1 MTPRGVPVVFNQQL
15 LHKRLA
21 RAARSEGVDNFLMQR
36 VAEDIASRISLIKR
50 DFQLC
55 ALFGEHSDYMAPALE
70 ALPNLG
76 RVISIGR
83 IDASAPP
90 KRPGHIIGTEE
101 LLPLANESLNLAIS
115 PLTLQFAND
124 LPGALI
130 QIKRSLKPDGVF
142 IAAFL
147 GGDTLC
153 ELRDALLSAEVDIM
167 GGAAPRIHPRVD
179 IRDLGTLLQRAGFAL
194 PVVDSDRITVTYK
207 SVVHLM
213 RDLRALGLTSILT
226 QGAGARLN
234 RRILARLEEI
244 YQERYPAGNNRINA
258 SFEIIYLTGWAPH
271 ESQQKPLQPGSAKA
285 RLADA
290 LKTQEISISDKSG
303 EGE

>member
-1 MTPRGVPVVFNQQL
+1 MTPRGVPTVFNQQL
-15 LHKRLA
+15 LRKRLA
-21 RAARSEGVDNFLMQR
+21 RAARSEDVDNFLMQR
-36 VAEDIASRISLIKR
+36 IAEDIASRLGLIKR
-50 DFQLC
+50 DFQLY
-55 ALFGEHSDYMAPALE
+55 ALFGETCDHMVAMLE
-70 ALPNLG
+70 DLPNLG
-76 RVISIGR
+76 EMISIVR
-83 IDASAPP
+83 IDAGAHA
-90 KRPGHIIGTEE
+90 KHPGHIIATEE
-101 LLPLANESLNLAIS
+101 HLPLANESLNLAIS

-153 ELRDALLSAEVDIM
+153 ELRDGLLSAEVDIM

-179 IRDLGTLLQRAGFAL
+179 IRDLGSLLQRAGFAL
-194 PVVDSDRITVTYK
+194 PVVDSDRITVTYR

-213 RDLRALGLTSILT
+213 RDLRALGLTSVLT

-244 YQERYPAGNNRINA
+244 YKERYPAAGNRIKA
-258 SFEIIYLTGWAPH
+258 TFEIIYLTGWAPH
-271 ESQQKPLQPGSAKA
+271 ESQQMPLKPGSAKA

-290 LKTQEISISDKSG
+290 LNTQEVSIFDDPI
-303 EGE
+303 E

>member
-1 MTPRGVPVVFNQQL
+1 MTLRGVPTVFNQQL
-15 LHKRLA
+15 LRKRLV
-21 RAARSEGVDNFLMQR
+21 RAAGSEGVNNFLMQR
-36 VAEDIASRISLIKR
+36 SAEDIASRIRLIKR

-55 ALFGEHSDYMAPALE
+55 ALFGETCDHMGAMLE

-76 RVISIGR
+76 KMISIGR
-83 IDASAPP
+83 NVPDTHTKHPC
-90 KRPGHIIGTEE
+90 HIIGTEE
-101 LLPLANESLNLAIS
+101 YLPLANESLNLAIS
-115 PLTLQFAND
+115 PLTLQFVND

-147 GGDTLC
+147 GGDSLC
-153 ELRDALLSAEVDIM
+153 ELRDALLSAEIDIT

-179 IRDLGTLLQRAGFAL
+179 IRDLGSLLQRAGFAL
-194 PVVDSDRITVTYK
+194 PVVDSDRISVTYQ
-207 SVVHLM
+207 SAVHLM
-213 RDLRALGLTSILT
+213 HDLRALGLTSVLT

-244 YQERYPAGNNRINA
+244 YKQRYPAAGNRIKA
-258 SFEIIYLTGWAPH
+258 TFEIIYLTGWAPH
-271 ESQQKPLQPGSAKA
+271 ESQQIPLKPGSAKA

-290 LKTQEISISDKSG
+290 LKTQEVSISDKSS
-303 EGE
+303 ENE